1 MAKKRSTSSSR
12 SKSKQSESTRNSST
26 NHSKTSSKTPLPI
39 KASESIN
46 YASNSYQAGWGP
58 FWNDPS
64 EYGPFQFPNAGMG
77 GWVNPAQLA
86 YRDNYLSGE
95 QLPIYLTWWQL
106 KSIRDRAR
114 FVYASNE
121 FAHGLV
127 QCFQSFVVGSA
138 GFKWRV
144 ASIDLKNPVPEDLL
158 KRCQATIDIFREY
171 NNMVDVENEIVYRLH
186 VDGEVFIRKFPQAN
200 GMLVIRFIEPEL
212 VRGYATDIG
221 SPKDSFGIVCEPDD
235 INTVLGYQVI
245 LKPYESKEPTLIPAD
260 EIVHIKIG
268 TSANAKRGLTTF
280 YPVFQ
285 NLTNCEDI
293 LASTVTMA
301 KARAKIAMVRKINNV
316 APDSMSSLVD
326 SQIDA
331 TLTGSNNLGATET
344 IGLER
349 YGYGSIITAPA
360 NVEYEFPGANVD
372 AAGLIQVLQANL
384 RSLATRFGISET
396 LMSGDASNN
405 NYSSALIAEAP
416 ARRTFERWQGIVG
429 RSLAEC
435 RFEPN
440 KSLAW
445 SQIHLAVEHGIIPA
459 EILKNIKITSEA
471 YSLQSR
477 EHQKEAEMNNIYHN
491 MGVKSV
497 QTIRAELGLDNDT
510 ESSNFIK
517 PIVDKDK
524 GATETDPMH
533 PSSRVDTGSTT
544 QGGVGGSDQVQDS
557 ALNGAQIANL
567 VDIIHRCSIGEIP
580 LESGK
585 AIARASFPLLTPEI
599 IDLMFRDVV
608 VKIPEPKPAPEVQPN
623 SKPDNPPN
631 LPAAKAPNVSTV
643 RG

>member
-1 MAKKRSTSSSR
+1 MAKKKPAPKSTTRTPR
-12 SKSKQSESTRNSST
+12 SKKSIT
-26 NHSKTSSKTPLPI
+26 
-39 KASESIN
+39 ESIS
-46 YASNSYQAGWGP
+46 YDTGSYQTGWGP

-64 EYGPFQFPNAGMG
+64 EYGAFQFPNAGMG

-86 YRDNYLSGE
+86 VRDNYLSGE
-95 QLPIYLTWWQL
+95 QLPIYLSWWQL

-114 FVYASNE
+114 FVFATNE

-158 KRCQATIDIFREY
+158 KRCQASLDIFREY
-171 NNMVDVENEIVYRLH
+171 NSMVDVENEIVYRLH
-186 VDGEVFIRKFPQAN
+186 VDGEVFLRKFPQAN

-221 SPKDSFGIVCEPDD
+221 SPKDSFGIICEEDD
-235 INTVLGYQVI
+235 INSVLGYQVI
-245 LKPYESKEPTLIPAD
+245 LKPSVSREPTFIPAD
-260 EIVHIKIG
+260 EIIHIKIG
-268 TSANAKRGLTTF
+268 TNSNAKRGLTTF

-301 KARAKIAMVRKINNV
+301 KARAKVAMIRKVNNV
-316 APDSMSSLVD
+316 APDSMASLVD

-331 TLTGSNNLGATET
+331 TLGGSNNMGATEN

-349 YGYGSIITAPA
+349 FGYGSIITAPA
-360 NVEYEFPGANVD
+360 NIDYEFPGANVD

-445 SQIHLAVEHGIIPA
+445 SQIHLASEHGIIPK

-477 EHQKEAEMNNIYHN
+477 EHQKEAEMNNVYHS
-491 MGVKSV
+491 MGVKSI
-497 QTIRAELGLDNDT
+497 QTIRSELGLDNDT
-510 ESSNFIK
+510 EASNFIK
-517 PIVDKDK
+517 PIVDEKK
-524 GATETDPMH
+524 GATEIDPMN
-533 PSSRVDTGSTT
+533 PSSRVESGNAT
-544 QGGVGGSDQVQDS
+544 QGIGGGEQVQDS

-580 LESGK
+580 MESGK
-585 AIARASFPLLTPEI
+585 AIARASFPAITPEI

-608 VKIPEPKPAPEVQPN
+608 VKIPEPVQPV
-623 SKPDNPPN
+623 SSSSAEKLDSTEPPPN
-631 LPAAKAPNVSTV
+631 LPAAKAPKTSTV
-643 RG
+643 TG

>member
-1 MAKKRSTSSSR
+1 MAKKKPSPKSVPKT
-12 SKSKQSESTRNSST
+12 SKSGK
-26 NHSKTSSKTPLPI
+26 PI
-39 KASESIN
+39 TESIS
-46 YASNSYQAGWGP
+46 YDTGSYQTGWGP

-64 EYGPFQFPNAGMG
+64 EYGAFQFPNAGMG

-86 YRDNYLSGE
+86 VRDNYLSGE
-95 QLPIYLTWWQL
+95 QLPIYLSWWQL

-114 FVYASNE
+114 FVFATNE

-158 KRCQATIDIFREY
+158 KRCQASLDIFREY
-171 NNMVDVENEIVYRLH
+171 NSMVDVENEIVYRLH

-221 SPKDSFGIVCEPDD
+221 SPKDSFGIICDEDD

-245 LKPYESKEPTLIPAD
+245 LKPTVTREPTFIPAED
-260 EIVHIKIG
+260 IIHIKIG
-268 TSANAKRGLTTF
+268 TNANAKRGLTTF

-301 KARAKIAMVRKINNV
+301 KARAKIAMIRKVNNV
-316 APDSMSSLVD
+316 APDSMASLVD

-331 TLTGSNNLGATET
+331 TLGGSNNMGATEN

-349 YGYGSIITAPA
+349 FGYGSIITAPA
-360 NVEYEFPGANVD
+360 NIDYEFPGANVD

-445 SQIHLAVEHGIIPA
+445 SQIHLASEHGIIPK

-477 EHQKEAEMNNIYHN
+477 EHQKEAEMNNVYHS
-491 MGVKSV
+491 MGVKSI

-510 ESSNFIK
+510 EASNFIK
-517 PIVDKDK
+517 PIVDEKK
-524 GATETDPMH
+524 GATEIDPMN
-533 PSSRVDTGSTT
+533 PSSRIESGSAT
-544 QGGVGGSDQVQDS
+544 QGIGGGEQVQDS

-580 LESGK
+580 MESGK
-585 AIARASFPLLTPEI
+585 AIARASFPAITPEI

-608 VKIPEPKPAPEVQPN
+608 VKIPEPVQPL
-623 SKPDNPPN
+623 SSSSAEKLDSTEPPPN
-631 LPAAKAPNVSTV
+631 LPAAKAPKTSTV
-643 RG
+643 TG

>member
-1 MAKKRSTSSSR
+1 MAKKKPSP
-12 SKSKQSESTRNSST
+12 K
-26 NHSKTSSKTPLPI
+26 SKTPKSTPRTPKSGKPI
-39 KASESIN
+39 TESIS
-46 YASNSYQAGWGP
+46 YDTGSYQTGWGP

-64 EYGPFQFPNAGMG
+64 EYGAFQFPNAGMG

-86 YRDNYLSGE
+86 VRDNYLSGE
-95 QLPIYLTWWQL
+95 QLPIYLSWWQL

-114 FVYASNE
+114 FVFATNE

-158 KRCQATIDIFREY
+158 KRCQASLDIFREY

-186 VDGEVFIRKFPQAN
+186 VDGEVFLRKFPQAN

-221 SPKDSFGIVCEPDD
+221 SPKDSFGIIVEEDD
-235 INTVLGYQVI
+235 INSVLGYQVI
-245 LKPYESKEPTLIPAD
+245 LKPTVTREPTFIPAE
-260 EIVHIKIG
+260 EIIHIKIG
-268 TSANAKRGLTTF
+268 TNANAKRGLTTF

-301 KARAKIAMVRKINNV
+301 KARAKIAMIRKVNNV
-316 APDSMSSLVD
+316 APDSMASLVD

-331 TLTGSNNLGATET
+331 TLGGSNNLGATEN

-349 YGYGSIITAPA
+349 FGYGSIITAPA
-360 NVEYEFPGANVD
+360 NIDYEFPGANVD

-445 SQIHLAVEHGIIPA
+445 SQIHLAAEHGIIPK

-477 EHQKEAEMNNIYHN
+477 EHQKEAEMNNVYHS
-491 MGVKSV
+491 MGVKSI
-497 QTIRAELGLDNDT
+497 QTIRSELGLDNDT
-510 ESSNFIK
+510 EASNFIK
-517 PIVDKDK
+517 PIVDEKK
-524 GATETDPMH
+524 GATEIDPMN
-533 PSSRVDTGSTT
+533 PSSRIESGSAT
-544 QGGVGGSDQVQDS
+544 QGIGGGDQVQDS

-580 LESGK
+580 MESGK
-585 AIARASFPLLTPEI
+585 AIARASFPAITPEI

-608 VKIPEPKPAPEVQPN
+608 VKIPEPVQPV
-623 SKPDNPPN
+623 SSSSPEKLDKPEGPPN
-631 LPAAKAPNVSTV
+631 LPATKSPNISTV
-643 RG
+643 TG

>member
-1 MAKKRSTSSSR
+1 MAKKKQPPKTTPKSTPR
-12 SKSKQSESTRNSST
+12 TPKSGK
-26 NHSKTSSKTPLPI
+26 PI
-39 KASESIN
+39 TESIS
-46 YASNSYQAGWGP
+46 YDTGSYQTGWGP

-64 EYGPFQFPNAGMG
+64 EYGAFQFPNAGMG

-86 YRDNYLSGE
+86 VRDNYLSGE
-95 QLPIYLTWWQL
+95 QLPIYLSWWQL

-114 FVYASNE
+114 FVFATNE

-158 KRCQATIDIFREY
+158 KRCQASLDIFREY

-186 VDGEVFIRKFPQAN
+186 VDGEVFLRKFPQAN

-221 SPKDSFGIVCEPDD
+221 SPKDSFGIIVEEDD
-235 INTVLGYQVI
+235 INSVLGYQVI
-245 LKPYESKEPTLIPAD
+245 LKPTVTREPTFIPAE
-260 EIVHIKIG
+260 EIIHIKIG
-268 TSANAKRGLTTF
+268 TNANAKRGLTTF

-301 KARAKIAMVRKINNV
+301 KARAKIAMIRKVNNV
-316 APDSMSSLVD
+316 APDSMASLVD

-331 TLTGSNNLGATET
+331 TLGGSNNMGATEN

-349 YGYGSIITAPA
+349 FGYGSIITAPA
-360 NVEYEFPGANVD
+360 NIDYEFPGANVD

-445 SQIHLAVEHGIIPA
+445 SQIHLAAEHGIIPK

-477 EHQKEAEMNNIYHN
+477 EHQKEAEMNNVYHS
-491 MGVKSV
+491 MGVKSI

-510 ESSNFIK
+510 EASNFIK
-517 PIVDKDK
+517 PIVDEKK
-524 GATETDPMH
+524 GATEIDPMN
-533 PSSRVDTGSTT
+533 PSSRIESGSAT
-544 QGGVGGSDQVQDS
+544 QGIGGGEQVQDS

-580 LESGK
+580 MESGK
-585 AIARASFPLLTPEI
+585 AIARASFPAITPEI

-608 VKIPEPKPAPEVQPN
+608 VKIPAPVQPV
-623 SKPDNPPN
+623 SSSSPEKLDSTEPPPN
-631 LPAAKAPNVSTV
+631 LPAAKSPNISTV
-643 RG
+643 TG

>member
-1 MAKKRSTSSSR
+1 MAKKKQPPKTTPKSTPR
-12 SKSKQSESTRNSST
+12 TPKSGK
-26 NHSKTSSKTPLPI
+26 PI
-39 KASESIN
+39 TESIS
-46 YASNSYQAGWGP
+46 YDTGSYQTGWGP

-64 EYGPFQFPNAGMG
+64 EYGAFQFPNAGMG

-86 YRDNYLSGE
+86 VRDNYLSGE
-95 QLPIYLTWWQL
+95 QLPIYLSWWQL

-114 FVYASNE
+114 FVFATNE

-158 KRCQATIDIFREY
+158 KRCQASLDIFREY
-171 NNMVDVENEIVYRLH
+171 NSMVDVENEIVYRLH
-186 VDGEVFIRKFPQAN
+186 VDGEVFLRKFPQAN

-221 SPKDSFGIVCEPDD
+221 SPKDSFGIICEEDD
-235 INTVLGYQVI
+235 INSVLGYQVI
-245 LKPYESKEPTLIPAD
+245 LKPTVTREPTFIPAE
-260 EIVHIKIG
+260 EIIHIKIG
-268 TSANAKRGLTTF
+268 TNANAKRGLTTF

-301 KARAKIAMVRKINNV
+301 KARAKIAMIRKVNNV
-316 APDSMSSLVD
+316 APDSMASLVD

-331 TLTGSNNLGATET
+331 TLGGSNNMGATEN

-349 YGYGSIITAPA
+349 FGYGSIITAPA
-360 NVEYEFPGANVD
+360 NIDYEFPGANVD

-445 SQIHLAVEHGIIPA
+445 SQIHLASEHGIIPK

-477 EHQKEAEMNNIYHN
+477 EHQKEAEMNNVYHS
-491 MGVKSV
+491 MGVKSI

-510 ESSNFIK
+510 EASNFIK
-517 PIVDKDK
+517 PIVDEKK
-524 GATETDPMH
+524 GATEIDPMN
-533 PSSRVDTGSTT
+533 PSSRIESGSAT
-544 QGGVGGSDQVQDS
+544 QGIGGGDQVQDS

-580 LESGK
+580 MESGK
-585 AIARASFPLLTPEI
+585 AIARASFPAITPEI

-608 VKIPEPKPAPEVQPN
+608 VKIPAPVQPV
-623 SKPDNPPN
+623 SSSSPEKLDKPEGPPN
-631 LPAAKAPNVSTV
+631 LPATKAPKTSTV
-643 RG
+643 TG

>member
-1 MAKKRSTSSSR
+1 MAKKKPAPKSTPRTPRSR
-12 SKSKQSESTRNSST
+12 
-26 NHSKTSSKTPLPI
+26 KTI
-39 KASESIN
+39 KESIS
-46 YASNSYQAGWGP
+46 YDTGSYQTGWGP

-64 EYGPFQFPNAGMG
+64 EYGAFQFPNAGMG

-86 YRDNYLSGE
+86 VRDNYLSGE
-95 QLPIYLTWWQL
+95 QLPIYLSWWQL

-114 FVYASNE
+114 FVFATNE

-158 KRCQATIDIFREY
+158 KRCQASLDIFREY
-171 NNMVDVENEIVYRLH
+171 NSMVDVENEIVYRLH
-186 VDGEVFIRKFPQAN
+186 VDGEVFLRKFPQAN

-221 SPKDSFGIVCEPDD
+221 SPKDSFGIVCEEDD
-235 INTVLGYQVI
+235 INSVLGYQVI
-245 LKPYESKEPTLIPAD
+245 LKPSVSREPTFIPAD
-260 EIVHIKIG
+260 EIIHIKIG
-268 TSANAKRGLTTF
+268 TNSNAKRGLTTF

-301 KARAKIAMVRKINNV
+301 KARAKIAMIRKVNNV
-316 APDSMSSLVD
+316 APDSMASLVD

-331 TLTGSNNLGATET
+331 TLGGSNNMGATES

-349 YGYGSIITAPA
+349 FGYGSIITAPA
-360 NVEYEFPGANVD
+360 NIDYEFPGANVD
-372 AAGLIQVLQANL
+372 AAGLVQVLQANL

-445 SQIHLAVEHGIIPA
+445 SQIHLASEHGIIPK

-477 EHQKEAEMNNIYHN
+477 EHQKEAEMNNVYHS
-491 MGVKSV
+491 MGVKSI

-510 ESSNFIK
+510 EASNFIK
-517 PIVDKDK
+517 PIVDEKK
-524 GATETDPMH
+524 GATEIDPMN
-533 PSSRVDTGSTT
+533 PSSRIESGSAT
-544 QGGVGGSDQVQDS
+544 QGIGGGEQVQDS

-580 LESGK
+580 MESGK
-585 AIARASFPLLTPEI
+585 AIARASFPAITPEI

-608 VKIPEPKPAPEVQPN
+608 VKIPEPVQPV
-623 SKPDNPPN
+623 SSSSAEKLDSTEPPPN
-631 LPAAKAPNVSTV
+631 LPAAKAPKTSTV
-643 RG
+643 TG

>member
-1 MAKKRSTSSSR
+1 MAKKKPAPKSSPRTPR
-12 SKSKQSESTRNSST
+12 SKKSIT
-26 NHSKTSSKTPLPI
+26 
-39 KASESIN
+39 ESIS
-46 YASNSYQAGWGP
+46 YDTGSYQTGWGP

-64 EYGPFQFPNAGMG
+64 EYGAFQFPNAGMG

-86 YRDNYLSGE
+86 VRDNYLSGE
-95 QLPIYLTWWQL
+95 QLPIYLSWWQL

-114 FVYASNE
+114 FVFATNE

-158 KRCQATIDIFREY
+158 KRCQASLDIFREY
-171 NNMVDVENEIVYRLH
+171 NGMVDVENEIVYRLH

-221 SPKDSFGIVCEPDD
+221 SPKDSFGIICEEDD
-235 INTVLGYQVI
+235 INSVLGYQVI
-245 LKPYESKEPTLIPAD
+245 LKPTESREPTFIPAD
-260 EIVHIKIG
+260 EIIHIKIG
-268 TSANAKRGLTTF
+268 TNSNAKRGLTTF

-301 KARAKIAMVRKINNV
+301 KARAKIAMIRKVNNV
-316 APDSMSSLVD
+316 APDSMASLVD

-331 TLTGSNNLGATET
+331 TLGGSNNMGATEN

-349 YGYGSIITAPA
+349 FGYGSIITAPA
-360 NVEYEFPGANVD
+360 NIDYEFPGANVD

-445 SQIHLAVEHGIIPA
+445 SQIHLASEHGIIPK

-477 EHQKEAEMNNIYHN
+477 EHQKEAEMNNVYHS
-491 MGVKSV
+491 MGVKSI
-497 QTIRAELGLDNDT
+497 QTIRSELGLDNDT
-510 ESSNFIK
+510 EASNFIK
-517 PIVDKDK
+517 PIVDEKK
-524 GATETDPMH
+524 GATEIDPMN
-533 PSSRVDTGSTT
+533 PSSRVESGNTT
-544 QGGVGGSDQVQDS
+544 QGIGGGEQVQDS

-567 VDIIHRCSIGEIP
+567 VDIIHRCTIGEIP
-580 LESGK
+580 MESGK
-585 AIARASFPLLTPEI
+585 AIARASFPAITPEI

-608 VKIPEPKPAPEVQPN
+608 VKIPEPVQPV
-623 SKPDNPPN
+623 SSSSAEKLDTTEPPPN
-631 LPAAKAPNVSTV
+631 LPAAKAPKTSTV
-643 RG
+643 TG

>member
-1 MAKKRSTSSSR
+1 MAKKKPAPKSTP
-12 SKSKQSESTRNSST
+12 
-26 NHSKTSSKTPLPI
+26 KTPKSGKPI
-39 KASESIN
+39 TESIS
-46 YASNSYQAGWGP
+46 YDTGSYQTGWGP

-64 EYGPFQFPNAGMG
+64 EYGAFQFPNAGMG

-86 YRDNYLSGE
+86 VRDNYLSGE
-95 QLPIYLTWWQL
+95 QLPIYLSWWQL

-114 FVYASNE
+114 FVFATNE

-158 KRCQATIDIFREY
+158 KRCQASLDIFREY

-186 VDGEVFIRKFPQAN
+186 VDGEVFLRKFPQAN

-221 SPKDSFGIVCEPDD
+221 SPKDSFGIIVEEDD
-235 INTVLGYQVI
+235 INSVLGYQVI
-245 LKPYESKEPTLIPAD
+245 LKPTVTREPTFIPAE
-260 EIVHIKIG
+260 EIIHIKIG
-268 TSANAKRGLTTF
+268 TNANAKRGLTTF

-301 KARAKIAMVRKINNV
+301 KARAKIAMIRKVNNV
-316 APDSMSSLVD
+316 APDSMASLVD

-331 TLTGSNNLGATET
+331 TLGGSNNMGATEN

-349 YGYGSIITAPA
+349 FGYGSIITAPA
-360 NVEYEFPGANVD
+360 NIDYEFPGANVD

-445 SQIHLAVEHGIIPA
+445 SQIHLASEHGIIPK

-477 EHQKEAEMNNIYHN
+477 EHQKEAEMNNVYHS
-491 MGVKSV
+491 MGVKSI

-510 ESSNFIK
+510 EASNFIK
-517 PIVDKDK
+517 PIVDEKK
-524 GATETDPMH
+524 GATEIDPMN
-533 PSSRVDTGSTT
+533 PSSRIESGSAT
-544 QGGVGGSDQVQDS
+544 QGIGGGDQVQDS

-580 LESGK
+580 MESGK
-585 AIARASFPLLTPEI
+585 AIARASFPAITPEI

-608 VKIPEPKPAPEVQPN
+608 VKIPAPVQPV
-623 SKPDNPPN
+623 SSSSPEKLDKPEGPPN
-631 LPAAKAPNVSTV
+631 LPATKSPNISTV
-643 RG
+643 TG

>member
-1 MAKKRSTSSSR
+1 MAKKKPAPKSSPRTPR
-12 SKSKQSESTRNSST
+12 SKKSIT
-26 NHSKTSSKTPLPI
+26 
-39 KASESIN
+39 ESIS
-46 YASNSYQAGWGP
+46 YDTGSYQTGWGP

-64 EYGPFQFPNAGMG
+64 EYGAFQFPNAGMG

-86 YRDNYLSGE
+86 VRDNYLSGE
-95 QLPIYLTWWQL
+95 QLPIYLSWWQL

-114 FVYASNE
+114 FVFATNE

-158 KRCQATIDIFREY
+158 KRCQASLDIFREY
-171 NNMVDVENEIVYRLH
+171 NGMVDVENEIVYRLH

-221 SPKDSFGIVCEPDD
+221 SPKDSFGIICEEDD
-235 INTVLGYQVI
+235 INSVLGYQVI
-245 LKPYESKEPTLIPAD
+245 LKPTESREPTFIPAD
-260 EIVHIKIG
+260 EIIHIKIG
-268 TSANAKRGLTTF
+268 TNSNAKRGLTTF

-301 KARAKIAMVRKINNV
+301 KARAKIAMIRKVNNV
-316 APDSMSSLVD
+316 APDSMASLVD

-331 TLTGSNNLGATET
+331 TLGGSNNMGATEN

-349 YGYGSIITAPA
+349 FGYGSIITAPA
-360 NVEYEFPGANVD
+360 NIDYEFPGANVD

-445 SQIHLAVEHGIIPA
+445 SQIHLASEHGIIPK

-477 EHQKEAEMNNIYHN
+477 EHQKEAEMNNVYHS
-491 MGVKSV
+491 MGVKSI
-497 QTIRAELGLDNDT
+497 QTIRSELGLDNDT
-510 ESSNFIK
+510 EASNFIK
-517 PIVDKDK
+517 PIVDEKK
-524 GATETDPMH
+524 GATEIDPMN
-533 PSSRVDTGSTT
+533 PSSRVESGNTT
-544 QGGVGGSDQVQDS
+544 QGIGGGEQVQDS

-567 VDIIHRCSIGEIP
+567 VDIIHRCTIGEIP
-580 LESGK
+580 MESGK
-585 AIARASFPLLTPEI
+585 AIARASFPAITPEI

-608 VKIPEPKPAPEVQPN
+608 VKIPEPVQPV
-623 SKPDNPPN
+623 SSSSAEKLDSTEPPPN
-631 LPAAKAPNVSTV
+631 LPAAKAPKTSTV
-643 RG
+643 TG

>member
-1 MAKKRSTSSSR
+1 
-12 SKSKQSESTRNSST
+12 
-26 NHSKTSSKTPLPI
+26 
-39 KASESIN
+39 
-46 YASNSYQAGWGP
+46 
-58 FWNDPS
+58 
-64 EYGPFQFPNAGMG
+64 MG

-86 YRDNYLSGE
+86 VRDNYLSGE
-95 QLPIYLTWWQL
+95 QLPIYLSWWQL

-114 FVYASNE
+114 FVFATNE

-144 ASIDLKNPVPEDLL
+144 ASIDLKNPVPEELL
-158 KRCQATIDIFREY
+158 KRCQASIDIFREY

-221 SPKDSFGIVCEPDD
+221 SPKDSFGIVCEEDD
-235 INTVLGYQVI
+235 INSVLGYQVI
-245 LKPYESKEPTLIPAD
+245 LKPYESKEPTFIPAED
-260 EIVHIKIG
+260 IIHIKIG
-268 TSANAKRGLTTF
+268 TNSNAKRGLTTF

-316 APDSMSSLVD
+316 APDSMSALVD

-331 TLTGSNNLGATET
+331 TLGGSNNLGATEN

-349 YGYGSIITAPA
+349 FGYGSIITAPA

-372 AAGLIQVLQANL
+372 ASGLIQVLQANL

-445 SQIHLAVEHGIIPA
+445 SQIHLAAEHGIIPS

-477 EHQKEAEMNNIYHN
+477 EHQKEAEMNNVYHS
-491 MGVKSV
+491 MGVKSI

-510 ESSNFIK
+510 EASNFIK
-517 PIVDKDK
+517 PIVDEKK
-524 GATETDPMH
+524 GATEIDPMN
-533 PSSRVDTGSTT
+533 PSSRVDTGSAT
-544 QGGVGGSDQVQDS
+544 QGIGGGEQVQDS

-580 LESGK
+580 MESGK
-585 AIARASFPLLTPEI
+585 AIARASFPAITPEI

-608 VKIPEPKPAPEVQPN
+608 VKIPEPVQPVQG
-623 SKPDNPPN
+623 SSIENPPN
-631 LPAAKAPNVSTV
+631 LPTAKAPNTSTV
-643 RG
+643 TG

>member
-1 MAKKRSTSSSR
+1 MAKKKPAPKSTPRTPR
-12 SKSKQSESTRNSST
+12 SKKSIT
-26 NHSKTSSKTPLPI
+26 
-39 KASESIN
+39 ESIS
-46 YASNSYQAGWGP
+46 YDTGSYQTGWGP

-64 EYGPFQFPNAGMG
+64 EYGAFQFPNAGMG

-86 YRDNYLSGE
+86 VRDNYLSGE
-95 QLPIYLTWWQL
+95 QLPIYLSWWQL

-114 FVYASNE
+114 FVFATNE

-158 KRCQATIDIFREY
+158 KRCQASLDIFREY
-171 NNMVDVENEIVYRLH
+171 NSMVDVENEIVYRLH

-221 SPKDSFGIVCEPDD
+221 SPKDSFGIICEEDD
-235 INTVLGYQVI
+235 INSVLGYQVI
-245 LKPYESKEPTLIPAD
+245 LKPSVSREPTFIPAD
-260 EIVHIKIG
+260 EIIHIKIG
-268 TSANAKRGLTTF
+268 TNSNAKRGLTTF

-301 KARAKIAMVRKINNV
+301 KARAKVAMIRKVNNV
-316 APDSMSSLVD
+316 APDSMASLVD

-331 TLTGSNNLGATET
+331 TLGGSNNMGATEN

-349 YGYGSIITAPA
+349 FGYGSIITAPA
-360 NVEYEFPGANVD
+360 NIDYEFPGANVD

-445 SQIHLAVEHGIIPA
+445 SQIHLASEHGIIPK

-477 EHQKEAEMNNIYHN
+477 EHQKEAEMNNVYHS
-491 MGVKSV
+491 MGVKSI
-497 QTIRAELGLDNDT
+497 QTIRSELGLDNDT
-510 ESSNFIK
+510 EASNFIK
-517 PIVDKDK
+517 PIVDEKK
-524 GATETDPMH
+524 GATEIDPMN
-533 PSSRVDTGSTT
+533 PSSRIESGSAT
-544 QGGVGGSDQVQDS
+544 QGIGGGEQVQDS

-567 VDIIHRCSIGEIP
+567 VDIIHRCTIGEIP
-580 LESGK
+580 MESGK
-585 AIARASFPLLTPEI
+585 AIARASFPAITPEI

-608 VKIPEPKPAPEVQPN
+608 VKIPEPVQPV
-623 SKPDNPPN
+623 SSSSAEKLDSTEPPPN
-631 LPAAKAPNVSTV
+631 LPAAKAPKTSTV
-643 RG
+643 TG

>member
-1 MAKKRSTSSSR
+1 MAKKKQPPKTTPKSTPR
-12 SKSKQSESTRNSST
+12 TPKSGK
-26 NHSKTSSKTPLPI
+26 PI
-39 KASESIN
+39 TESIS
-46 YASNSYQAGWGP
+46 YDTGSYQTGWGP

-64 EYGPFQFPNAGMG
+64 EYGAFQFPNAGMG

-86 YRDNYLSGE
+86 VRDNYLSGE
-95 QLPIYLTWWQL
+95 QLPIYLSWWQL

-114 FVYASNE
+114 FVFATNE

-158 KRCQATIDIFREY
+158 KRCQASLDIFREY

-221 SPKDSFGIVCEPDD
+221 SPKDSFGIIVEEDD
-235 INTVLGYQVI
+235 INSVLGYQVI
-245 LKPYESKEPTLIPAD
+245 LKPTVTREPTFIPAE
-260 EIVHIKIG
+260 EIIHIKIG
-268 TSANAKRGLTTF
+268 TNANAKRGLTTF

-301 KARAKIAMVRKINNV
+301 KARAKIAMIRKVNNV
-316 APDSMSSLVD
+316 APDSMASLVD

-331 TLTGSNNLGATET
+331 TLGGSNNMGATEN

-349 YGYGSIITAPA
+349 FGYGSIITAPA
-360 NVEYEFPGANVD
+360 NIDYEFPGANVD

-445 SQIHLAVEHGIIPA
+445 SQIHLAAEHGIIPK

-477 EHQKEAEMNNIYHN
+477 EHQKEAEMNNVYHS
-491 MGVKSV
+491 MGVKSI

-510 ESSNFIK
+510 EASNFIK
-517 PIVDKDK
+517 PIVDEKK
-524 GATETDPMH
+524 GATEIDPMN
-533 PSSRVDTGSTT
+533 PSSRIESGSAT
-544 QGGVGGSDQVQDS
+544 QGIGGGDQVQDS

-580 LESGK
+580 MESGK
-585 AIARASFPLLTPEI
+585 AIARASFPAITPEI
-599 IDLMFRDVV
+599 INLMFRDVV
-608 VKIPEPKPAPEVQPN
+608 VKIPAPVQPV
-623 SKPDNPPN
+623 SSSSPEKLDKSEGPPN
-631 LPAAKAPNVSTV
+631 LPAAKSPNISTV
-643 RG
+643 TG

>member
-1 MAKKRSTSSSR
+1 MAKKKPAPKSTPRTPR
-12 SKSKQSESTRNSST
+12 SKKSIT
-26 NHSKTSSKTPLPI
+26 
-39 KASESIN
+39 ESIS
-46 YASNSYQAGWGP
+46 YDTGSYQTGWGP

-64 EYGPFQFPNAGMG
+64 EYGAFQFPNAGMG

-86 YRDNYLSGE
+86 VRDNYLSGE
-95 QLPIYLTWWQL
+95 QLPIYLSWWQL

-114 FVYASNE
+114 FVFATNE

-127 QCFQSFVVGSA
+127 QCFQSFVVGSS

-158 KRCQATIDIFREY
+158 KRCQASLDIFREY
-171 NNMVDVENEIVYRLH
+171 NSMVDVENEIVYRLH

-221 SPKDSFGIVCEPDD
+221 SPKDSFGIVCDEDD
-235 INTVLGYQVI
+235 INTVLGYNVI
-245 LKPYESKEPTLIPAD
+245 LKPRVSREPDFIPAE
-260 EIVHIKIG
+260 EIIHIKIG
-268 TSANAKRGLTTF
+268 TNANAKRGLTTF

-301 KARAKIAMVRKINNV
+301 KARAKIAMIRKVNNV
-316 APDSMSSLVD
+316 APDSMAALVD

-331 TLTGSNNLGATET
+331 TLGGSNNMGATEN

-349 YGYGSIITAPA
+349 FGYGSIITAPA
-360 NVEYEFPGANVD
+360 NIDYEFPGANVD

-445 SQIHLAVEHGIIPA
+445 SQIHLASEHGIIPK

-477 EHQKEAEMNNIYHN
+477 EHQKEAEMNNIYHS
-491 MGVKSV
+491 MGVKSI
-497 QTIRAELGLDNDT
+497 QTIRSELGLDNDT
-510 ESSNFIK
+510 EASNFIK
-517 PIVDKDK
+517 PIINEEK
-524 GATETDPMH
+524 GATEIDPMN
-533 PSSRVDTGSTT
+533 PSSRVESGSAT
-544 QGGVGGSDQVQDS
+544 QGIGGGEQVQDS

-567 VDIIHRCSIGEIP
+567 VDIIHRCTIGEIP
-580 LESGK
+580 MESGK
-585 AIARASFPLLTPEI
+585 AIARASFPAITPEI

-608 VKIPEPKPAPEVQPN
+608 VKIPEPVQPV
-623 SKPDNPPN
+623 SSSSAEKLDSTEPPPN
-631 LPAAKAPNVSTV
+631 LPAAKAPKTSTV
-643 RG
+643 TG

>member
-1 MAKKRSTSSSR
+1 MAKKKQPPKTTPKSTPR
-12 SKSKQSESTRNSST
+12 TPKSGK
-26 NHSKTSSKTPLPI
+26 PI
-39 KASESIN
+39 TESIS
-46 YASNSYQAGWGP
+46 YDTGSYQTGWGP

-64 EYGPFQFPNAGMG
+64 EYGAFQFPNAGMG

-86 YRDNYLSGE
+86 VRDNYLSGE
-95 QLPIYLTWWQL
+95 QLPIYLSWWQL

-114 FVYASNE
+114 FVFATNE

-158 KRCQATIDIFREY
+158 KRCQASLDIFREY

-186 VDGEVFIRKFPQAN
+186 VDGEVFLRKFPQAN

-221 SPKDSFGIVCEPDD
+221 SPKDSFGIICEEDD
-235 INTVLGYQVI
+235 INSVLGYQVI
-245 LKPYESKEPTLIPAD
+245 LKPTVTREPTFIPAE
-260 EIVHIKIG
+260 EIIHIKIG
-268 TSANAKRGLTTF
+268 TNANAKRGLTTF

-301 KARAKIAMVRKINNV
+301 KARAKIAMIRKVNNV
-316 APDSMSSLVD
+316 APDSMASLVD

-331 TLTGSNNLGATET
+331 TLGGSNNLGATEN

-349 YGYGSIITAPA
+349 FGYGSIITAPA
-360 NVEYEFPGANVD
+360 NIDYEFPGANVD

-445 SQIHLAVEHGIIPA
+445 SQIHLASEHGIIPK

-477 EHQKEAEMNNIYHN
+477 EHQKEAEMNNVYHS
-491 MGVKSV
+491 MGVKSI

-510 ESSNFIK
+510 EASNFIK
-517 PIVDKDK
+517 PIVDEKK
-524 GATETDPMH
+524 GATEIDPMN
-533 PSSRVDTGSTT
+533 PSSRIESGSAT
-544 QGGVGGSDQVQDS
+544 QGIGGGDQVQDS

-580 LESGK
+580 MESGK
-585 AIARASFPLLTPEI
+585 AIARASFPAITPEI

-608 VKIPEPKPAPEVQPN
+608 VKIPAPVQPV
-623 SKPDNPPN
+623 SSSSPEKLDKPEGPPN
-631 LPAAKAPNVSTV
+631 LPAAKSPNISTV
-643 RG
+643 TG

>member
-1 MAKKRSTSSSR
+1 MAKKKPAPKTTPRTPR
-12 SKSKQSESTRNSST
+12 SKKSIT
-26 NHSKTSSKTPLPI
+26 
-39 KASESIN
+39 ESIS
-46 YASNSYQAGWGP
+46 YDTGSYQTGWGP

-64 EYGPFQFPNAGMG
+64 EYGAFQFPNAGMG

-86 YRDNYLSGE
+86 VRDNYLSGE
-95 QLPIYLTWWQL
+95 QLPIYLSWWQL

-114 FVYASNE
+114 FVFATNE

-127 QCFQSFVVGSA
+127 QCFQSFVVGSS

-158 KRCQATIDIFREY
+158 KRCQASLDIFREY
-171 NNMVDVENEIVYRLH
+171 NSMVDVENEIVYRLH

-221 SPKDSFGIVCEPDD
+221 SPKDSFGIICEEDD
-235 INTVLGYQVI
+235 INSVLGYQVI
-245 LKPYESKEPTLIPAD
+245 LKPSVSREPTFIPAD
-260 EIVHIKIG
+260 EIIHIKIG
-268 TSANAKRGLTTF
+268 TNANAKRGLTTF

-301 KARAKIAMVRKINNV
+301 KARAKVAMIRKVNNV
-316 APDSMSSLVD
+316 APDSMASLVD

-331 TLTGSNNLGATET
+331 TLGGSNNMGATEN

-349 YGYGSIITAPA
+349 FGYGSIITAPA
-360 NVEYEFPGANVD
+360 NIDYEFPGANVD

-445 SQIHLAVEHGIIPA
+445 SQIHLASEHGIIPK

-477 EHQKEAEMNNIYHN
+477 EHQKEAEMNNVYHS
-491 MGVKSV
+491 MGVKSI
-497 QTIRAELGLDNDT
+497 QTIRSELGLDNDT
-510 ESSNFIK
+510 EASNFIK
-517 PIVDKDK
+517 PIVDEKK
-524 GATETDPMH
+524 GATEIDPMN
-533 PSSRVDTGSTT
+533 PSSRIESGSAT
-544 QGGVGGSDQVQDS
+544 QGIGGGEQVQDS

-567 VDIIHRCSIGEIP
+567 VDIIHRCTIGEIP
-580 LESGK
+580 MESGK
-585 AIARASFPLLTPEI
+585 AIARASFPAITPEI

-608 VKIPEPKPAPEVQPN
+608 VKIPEPVQPV
-623 SKPDNPPN
+623 SSSSAEKLDSTEPPPN
-631 LPAAKAPNVSTV
+631 LPAAKAPKTSTV
-643 RG
+643 TG

>member
-1 MAKKRSTSSSR
+1 MARQKKTPPRSAP
-12 SKSKQSESTRNSST
+12 
-26 NHSKTSSKTPLPI
+26 KTSELKKSI
-39 KASESIN
+39 RESISYPSSN
-46 YASNSYQAGWGP
+46 YQTGWGP
-58 FWNDPS
+58 FSNDPS
-64 EYGPFQFPNAGMG
+64 EYGAFQFPNAGMG
-77 GWVNPAQLA
+77 GFVNPAQLA
-86 YRDNYLSGE
+86 FRDNYLSGE
-95 QLPIYLTWWQL
+95 QLPIYLSWWQL

-114 FVYASNE
+114 FVFATNE

-127 QCFQSFVVGSA
+127 QCFQSFVVGSS

-144 ASIDLKNPVPEDLL
+144 ASIDLKDPIPEDLL
-158 KRCQATIDIFREY
+158 KRCQASLDIFREY

-186 VDGEVFIRKFPQAN
+186 VDGEVFLRKFPQAN

-221 SPKDSFGIVCEPDD
+221 SPKDSFGIVCEEDD
-235 INTVLGYQVI
+235 INSVIGYQVI
-245 LKPYESKEPTLIPAD
+245 LKPSVSREPTFIPAE

-268 TSANAKRGLTTF
+268 TNANAKRGLTTF

-301 KARAKIAMVRKINNV
+301 KARAKIAMIRKVNNV
-316 APDSMSSLVD
+316 APDSMASLVD

-331 TLTGSNNLGATET
+331 TLNGSTNLGATEN

-349 YGYGSIITAPA
+349 FGYGSIITAPA
-360 NVEYEFPGANVD
+360 NIDYEFPGANVD
-372 AAGLIQVLQANL
+372 ASGLIQVLQANL

-445 SQIHLAVEHGIIPA
+445 SQIHLAADHGIIPK
-459 EILKNIKITSEA
+459 EILKNIKVTCEA

-477 EHQKEAEMNNIYHN
+477 EHQKEAEMNNVYHS
-491 MGVKSV
+491 MGVKSI
-497 QTIRAELGLDNDT
+497 QTIRSELGLDNDT

-517 PIVDKDK
+517 PIVDEKK
-524 GATETDPMH
+524 GATEIDPMN
-533 PSSRVDTGSTT
+533 PSSRIESGSAT
-544 QGGVGGSDQVQDS
+544 QGVGGSEQVQDS

-567 VDIIHRCSIGEIP
+567 VDIIHRCSVGEIP
-580 LESGK
+580 MESGK
-585 AIARASFPLLTPEI
+585 AIARASFPAITPEI
-599 IDLMFRDVV
+599 INLMFRDVV
-608 VKIPEPKPAPEVQPN
+608 VKIPEPVSSSSAEKLDSTE
-623 SKPDNPPN
+623 SPPN
-631 LPAAKAPNVSTV
+631 LPATKSPKTSIVT
-643 RG
+643 G